1 MFALSRR
8 VKALIPTY
16 EPCGLDAR
24 IYPHWKDASCFTL
37 VEFDKEKIYNVK
49 AERLASDDLIINLV
63 RREGVGYVIAL
74 SLSVRA
80 VELLNKVGVT
90 VLTGNVKTVR
100 EAIEHFRNKKLYV
113 LKVIKTRM

>member
-1 MFALSRR
+1 MSRR

-49 AERLASDDLIINLV
+49 AERLASDDLIIHLV
-63 RREGVGYVIAL
+63 KREGIGYVIAL

-90 VLTGNVKTVR
+90 VLTGNAKTVI
-100 EAIEHFRNKKLYV
+100 EAIQHFRIKKLYI
-113 LKVIKTRM
+113 LKVVKTKM

>member
-1 MFALSRR
+1 VFVLSRW

-37 VEFDKEKIYNVK
+37 VEFDEEKIYNVK
-49 AERLASDDLIINLV
+49 VERLASDDLIINLV
-63 RREGVGYVIAL
+63 RREGIGYVIAL

-90 VLTGNVKTVR
+90 VLTGNAKTVR
-100 EAIEHFRNKKLYV
+100 EAIQHFRNKKLYI
-113 LKVIKTRM
+113 LKVVKTKM